1 MDKLECKLNY
11 LEEYERL
18 LITERQKLETLQQ
31 LSLCERVKLT
41 MEKVEL
47 LSIQESK
54 VPDQ

>member
-18 LITERQKLETLQQ
+18 LITERQKLETLQK

-47 LSIQESK
+47 LS
-54 VPDQ
+54 V